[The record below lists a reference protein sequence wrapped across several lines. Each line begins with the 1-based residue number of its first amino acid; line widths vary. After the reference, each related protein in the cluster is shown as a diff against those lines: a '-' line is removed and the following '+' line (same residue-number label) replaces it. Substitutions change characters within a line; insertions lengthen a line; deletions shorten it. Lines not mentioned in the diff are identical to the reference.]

1 MDREDPQFVRACA
14 LVVVLGVI
22 AMGIATVA
30 ADIVVP
36 ENDWI
41 SDTISEMAAGQDTR
55 WIADLGIYG
64 LAVGIMFAALGC
76 AHLHPGS
83 TRWSI
88 GTGLLGVA
96 AFVVFMIGVRNEYG
110 DGDNDGVSIHLYLV
124 AALGLLMT
132 AIPLLLSV
140 AAGLVSH
147 GHLVALRVLGVL
159 WAVTA
164 PIFFIM
170 PDGYDGAYERGL
182 GVLAGVILLTIA
194 SLLRRGAGRI

>member
-14 LVVVLGVI
+14 LVVLIGVV
-22 AMGIATVA
+22 AMAIATTA

-36 ENDWI
+36 NNDFV

-88 GTGLLGVA
+88 GTGLLGIA

-124 AALGLLMT
+124 AALGVLLT
-132 AIPLLLSV
+132 VVPLLLSA

-147 GHLVALRVLGVL
+147 RHLVALRLLGIL
-159 WAVTA
+159 WGIAA

-170 PDGYDGAYERGL
+170 PDGYDGLYERGL
-182 GVLAGVILLTIA
+182 GVLAGLILLTIA